1 MSAIRS
7 PCWSWASYRRRPVR
21 SASSS
26 RRWKSDG
33 RRILRPPWTRL
44 RSRGRTLCLSRP
56 AHAGQQVAH
65 QHLGAGRAP
74 AGDARLS
81 GVHRSGGPNVLRTEL
96 PGFVPAHRRLCR
108 QDSTRGEARRP
119 SGRAADQVR
128 AGCQSDHREGAR
140 HRGASDAARPR
151 RRGDRVRRREFITLL
166 GGAAAWPL
174 AARAQQTAMP
184 VIGFLSFRSEA
195 DATDSVAAF
204 RKGLG
209 EVGYIEG
216 RNVAVEYRWA
226 DARLDRLP
234 MLAEELVRLPV
245 AVLAAVAGQQTP
257 RAAQTAP
264 KTIPI
269 VFGIGEDPV
278 KAGLV
283 PDINRPPG
291 NMTGVTFLSAGL
303 GAKRLGMLRQ
313 LVPDADLIGLL
324 ANQNSPQGQ
333 EQIQDVADAAKS
345 LRQQLTI
352 LNGSNDQEID
362 AAFTSLAER
371 RVKALLVAADP
382 SYDPRRNRLIALSE
396 QYAIP
401 TLYHFRDFLLAGGLA
416 CYGASISDLYR
427 QVGIYV
433 GRILHGDKP
442 ADLPVML
449 PTKFEFVINLKT
461 ARALKLDIP
470 PTMLALADEVIE

>member
-1 MSAIRS
+1 
-7 PCWSWASYRRRPVR
+7 V
-21 SASSS
+21 
-26 RRWKSDG
+26 K
-33 RRILRPPWTRL
+33 
-44 RSRGRTLCLSRP
+44 
-56 AHAGQQVAH
+56 
-65 QHLGAGRAP
+65 
-74 AGDARLS
+74 
-81 GVHRSGGPNVLRTEL
+81 
-96 PGFVPAHRRLCR
+96 
-108 QDSTRGEARRP
+108 
-119 SGRAADQVR
+119 
-128 AGCQSDHREGAR
+128 
-140 HRGASDAARPR
+140 
-151 RRGDRVRRREFITLL
+151 RREFITLVS
-166 GGAAAWPL
+166 GAAAAWPL
-174 AARAQQTAMP
+174 VARAQQPAMP

-209 EVGYIEG
+209 EVGHIEG

-234 MLAEELVRLPV
+234 TLAEELVRLPV

-257 RAAQTAP
+257 RAAQTAT

-283 PDINRPPG
+283 PNLNRPPG

-313 LVPDADLIGLL
+313 LVPDADVIGLL

-333 EQIQDVADAAKS
+333 EQMQDVADAAKS
-345 LRQQLTI
+345 LGQQLTI

-362 AAFTSLAER
+362 AAFASLAER

-382 SYDPRRNRLIALSE
+382 SYDPRRNRLIALSA

-401 TLYHFRDFLLAGGLA
+401 TLYHFRDFPLAGGLA

-433 GRILHGDKP
+433 GRILHGEKP

-470 PTMLALADEVIE
+470 PTILALADEVIE

>member
-1 MSAIRS
+1 
-7 PCWSWASYRRRPVR
+7 
-21 SASSS
+21 
-26 RRWKSDG
+26 
-33 RRILRPPWTRL
+33 
-44 RSRGRTLCLSRP
+44 
-56 AHAGQQVAH
+56 
-65 QHLGAGRAP
+65 
-74 AGDARLS
+74 
-81 GVHRSGGPNVLRTEL
+81 
-96 PGFVPAHRRLCR
+96 
-108 QDSTRGEARRP
+108 
-119 SGRAADQVR
+119 
-128 AGCQSDHREGAR
+128 
-140 HRGASDAARPR
+140 
-151 RRGDRVRRREFITLL
+151 VRRREFITLL

-257 RAAQTAP
+257 RAAQTAT

-401 TLYHFRDFLLAGGLA
+401 TLYHFRDFPLAGGLA

>member
-1 MSAIRS
+1 MIG
-7 PCWSWASYRRRPVR
+7 RRR
-21 SASSS
+21 
-26 RRWKSDG
+26 
-33 RRILRPPWTRL
+33 
-44 RSRGRTLCLSRP
+44 
-56 AHAGQQVAH
+56 
-65 QHLGAGRAP
+65 
-74 AGDARLS
+74 
-81 GVHRSGGPNVLRTEL
+81 
-96 PGFVPAHRRLCR
+96 
-108 QDSTRGEARRP
+108 
-119 SGRAADQVR
+119 
-128 AGCQSDHREGAR
+128 
-140 HRGASDAARPR
+140 
-151 RRGDRVRRREFITLL
+151 FITLL
-166 GGAAAWPL
+166 AGAATAWPL
-174 AARAQQTAMP
+174 AVRAQQSAMP

-209 EVGYIEG
+209 EMGYIEG

-234 MLAEELVRLPV
+234 TLAEELVRLPV

-257 RAAQTAP
+257 RAAQTAT

-313 LVPDADLIGLL
+313 LVPDADVIGLL

-362 AAFTSLAER
+362 AAFASLAER

-382 SYDPRRNRLIALSE
+382 SYDPRRNRLIDLSA

-401 TLYHFRDFLLAGGLA
+401 TLYHFRDFPLAGGLA

>member
-1 MSAIRS
+1 MK
-7 PCWSWASYRRRPVR
+7 RR
-21 SASSS
+21 
-26 RRWKSDG
+26 
-33 RRILRPPWTRL
+33 
-44 RSRGRTLCLSRP
+44 
-56 AHAGQQVAH
+56 Q
-65 QHLGAGRAP
+65 
-74 AGDARLS
+74 
-81 GVHRSGGPNVLRTEL
+81 
-96 PGFVPAHRRLCR
+96 
-108 QDSTRGEARRP
+108 
-119 SGRAADQVR
+119 
-128 AGCQSDHREGAR
+128 
-140 HRGASDAARPR
+140 
-151 RRGDRVRRREFITLL
+151 FIMLL
-166 GGAAAWPL
+166 GSTAVACPL
-174 AARAQQTAMP
+174 AARGQQPAMP

-204 RKGLG
+204 RKGLS

-234 MLAEELVRLPV
+234 TLAEELVRLPV

-257 RAAQTAP
+257 RAAQTAT

-283 PDINRPPG
+283 PNLNRPPG

-313 LVPDADLIGLL
+313 LVPDANVIGLL

-333 EQIQDVADAAKS
+333 EQVQDVADAAKS
-345 LRQQLTI
+345 LGQQLII

-362 AAFTSLAER
+362 AAFASLAER

-382 SYDPRRNRLIALSE
+382 SYDPRRNRLISLSA

-401 TLYHFRDFLLAGGLA
+401 TLYHFRDFPLAGGLA

-433 GRILHGDKP
+433 GRILHGEKP

-470 PTMLALADEVIE
+470 PTILALTDEVIE

>member
-1 MSAIRS
+1 MK
-7 PCWSWASYRRRPVR
+7 RR
-21 SASSS
+21 
-26 RRWKSDG
+26 D
-33 RRILRPPWTRL
+33 
-44 RSRGRTLCLSRP
+44 
-56 AHAGQQVAH
+56 
-65 QHLGAGRAP
+65 
-74 AGDARLS
+74 
-81 GVHRSGGPNVLRTEL
+81 
-96 PGFVPAHRRLCR
+96 
-108 QDSTRGEARRP
+108 
-119 SGRAADQVR
+119 
-128 AGCQSDHREGAR
+128 
-140 HRGASDAARPR
+140 
-151 RRGDRVRRREFITLL
+151 FITLL
-166 GGAAAWPL
+166 GGAAVAWPL
-174 AARAQQTAMP
+174 AARAQQATMP

-209 EVGYIEG
+209 EVGHIEG

-234 MLAEELVRLPV
+234 TLAEELVRLPV

-257 RAAQTAP
+257 RAAQTAT

-283 PDINRPPG
+283 PNLNRPPG

-313 LVPDADLIGLL
+313 LVPDADVIGLL

-333 EQIQDVADAAKS
+333 EQMQDVADAAKS
-345 LRQQLTI
+345 LGQQLTI

-362 AAFTSLAER
+362 AAFASLAER

-382 SYDPRRNRLIALSE
+382 SYDPRRNRLIALSA

-401 TLYHFRDFLLAGGLA
+401 TLYHFRDFPLAGGLA

-433 GRILHGDKP
+433 GRILHGEKP

-470 PTMLALADEVIE
+470 PTILALADEVIE

>member
-1 MSAIRS
+1 VK
-7 PCWSWASYRRRPVR
+7 RRAV
-21 SASSS
+21 
-26 RRWKSDG
+26 
-33 RRILRPPWTRL
+33 
-44 RSRGRTLCLSRP
+44 
-56 AHAGQQVAH
+56 
-65 QHLGAGRAP
+65 
-74 AGDARLS
+74 
-81 GVHRSGGPNVLRTEL
+81 
-96 PGFVPAHRRLCR
+96 
-108 QDSTRGEARRP
+108 
-119 SGRAADQVR
+119 
-128 AGCQSDHREGAR
+128 
-140 HRGASDAARPR
+140 
-151 RRGDRVRRREFITLL
+151 ITLL
-166 GGAAAWPL
+166 GGAAAAWPF
-174 AARAQQTAMP
+174 AARAQQQPAMP
-184 VIGFLSFRSEA
+184 VVGFLSFRSEA
-195 DATDSVAAF
+195 DATDSLAPF

-226 DARLDRLP
+226 DGRLDRLP
-234 MLAEELVRLPV
+234 ALAEELVRLPV
-245 AVLAAVAGQQTP
+245 AVIAAVAGQQTP
-257 RAAQTAP
+257 SAAQTAT

-283 PDINRPPG
+283 PNLNRPPG
-291 NMTGVTFLSAGL
+291 NMTGVTFLTARL

-313 LVPDADLIGLL
+313 LVPDADVIGLL

-333 EQIQDVADAAKS
+333 EQMEDVADAAKS
-345 LRQQLTI
+345 LGQQLTI

-362 AAFTSLAER
+362 TAFASLAER

-382 SYDPRRNRLIALSE
+382 TYDPRRNRLIALSA

-401 TLYHFRDFLLAGGLA
+401 TLYHFRDFPLAGGLA

-433 GRILHGDKP
+433 GRILHGEKP

-470 PTMLALADEVIE
+470 PTILALADEVIE

>member
-1 MSAIRS
+1 M
-7 PCWSWASYRRRPVR
+7 
-21 SASSS
+21 
-26 RRWKSDG
+26 
-33 RRILRPPWTRL
+33 
-44 RSRGRTLCLSRP
+44 
-56 AHAGQQVAH
+56 
-65 QHLGAGRAP
+65 
-74 AGDARLS
+74 
-81 GVHRSGGPNVLRTEL
+81 
-96 PGFVPAHRRLCR
+96 
-108 QDSTRGEARRP
+108 
-119 SGRAADQVR
+119 
-128 AGCQSDHREGAR
+128 
-140 HRGASDAARPR
+140 
-151 RRGDRVRRREFITLL
+151 RRREFIALA
-166 GGAAAWPL
+166 GASVAWPF
-174 AARAQQTAMP
+174 AAMTQEAGRTYRLGDLHLSPRNGPHNAA
-184 VIGFLSFRSEA
+184 VFDAVKADGFIAGQNLIVDDPGFGLRISALDDYASENRQGPCGSHSFR
-195 DATDSVAAF
+195 
-204 RKGLG
+204 R
-209 EVGYIEG
+209 
-216 RNVAVEYRWA
+216 
-226 DARLDRLP
+226 
-234 MLAEELVRLPV
+234 
-245 AVLAAVAGQQTP
+245 
-257 RAAQTAP
+257 RAAQRAT

-313 LVPDADLIGLL
+313 LVPDADVIGLL

-333 EQIQDVADAAKS
+333 QQMQDVADAAKS

-352 LNGSNDQEID
+352 LNGSNDREID
-362 AAFTSLAER
+362 AAFASLAER

-382 SYDPRRNRLIALSE
+382 SYDPRRNRLIALSA

-401 TLYHFRDFLLAGGLA
+401 TLYHFRDFPLAGGLA

-433 GRILHGDKP
+433 GRILHGEKP

>member
-1 MSAIRS
+1 M
-7 PCWSWASYRRRPVR
+7 
-21 SASSS
+21 
-26 RRWKSDG
+26 K
-33 RRILRPPWTRL
+33 
-44 RSRGRTLCLSRP
+44 
-56 AHAGQQVAH
+56 
-65 QHLGAGRAP
+65 
-74 AGDARLS
+74 
-81 GVHRSGGPNVLRTEL
+81 
-96 PGFVPAHRRLCR
+96 
-108 QDSTRGEARRP
+108 
-119 SGRAADQVR
+119 
-128 AGCQSDHREGAR
+128 
-140 HRGASDAARPR
+140 
-151 RRGDRVRRREFITLL
+151 RREFITLV

-174 AARAQQTAMP
+174 AARAQQSAMP
-184 VIGFLSFRSEA
+184 VIGFLSFRSKA

-234 MLAEELVRLPV
+234 TLAEELVRLPV

-257 RAAQTAP
+257 RAAQTAT

-313 LVPDADLIGLL
+313 LVPDADVIGLL

-333 EQIQDVADAAKS
+333 QQMQDVADAAKS

-352 LNGSNDQEID
+352 LNGSNDREID
-362 AAFTSLAER
+362 AAFASLAER

-382 SYDPRRNRLIALSE
+382 SYDPRRNRLIALSA

-401 TLYHFRDFLLAGGLA
+401 TLYHFRDFPLAGGLA

-433 GRILHGDKP
+433 GRILHGEKP

>member
-1 MSAIRS
+1 MIG
-7 PCWSWASYRRRPVR
+7 RRR
-21 SASSS
+21 
-26 RRWKSDG
+26 
-33 RRILRPPWTRL
+33 
-44 RSRGRTLCLSRP
+44 
-56 AHAGQQVAH
+56 
-65 QHLGAGRAP
+65 
-74 AGDARLS
+74 
-81 GVHRSGGPNVLRTEL
+81 
-96 PGFVPAHRRLCR
+96 
-108 QDSTRGEARRP
+108 
-119 SGRAADQVR
+119 
-128 AGCQSDHREGAR
+128 
-140 HRGASDAARPR
+140 
-151 RRGDRVRRREFITLL
+151 FITLL
-166 GGAAAWPL
+166 AGAATAWPL
-174 AARAQQTAMP
+174 AVRAQQSAMP

-209 EVGYIEG
+209 EMGYIEG

-234 MLAEELVRLPV
+234 TLAEELVRLPV

-257 RAAQTAP
+257 RAAQTAT

-313 LVPDADLIGLL
+313 LVPDADVIGLL

-362 AAFTSLAER
+362 AAFASLAER

-382 SYDPRRNRLIALSE
+382 SYDPRRNRLIALSA

-401 TLYHFRDFLLAGGLA
+401 TLYHFRDFPLLWRQHLGPLPAGRHL
-416 CYGASISDLYR
+416 CRPDSPRR
-427 QVGIYV
+427 QARG
-433 GRILHGDKP
+433 P
-442 ADLPVML
+442 AGHV
-449 PTKFEFVINLKT
+449 T
-461 ARALKLDIP
+461 
-470 PTMLALADEVIE
+470 DEVRVRD

>member
-1 MSAIRS
+1 M
-7 PCWSWASYRRRPVR
+7 
-21 SASSS
+21 
-26 RRWKSDG
+26 
-33 RRILRPPWTRL
+33 
-44 RSRGRTLCLSRP
+44 
-56 AHAGQQVAH
+56 
-65 QHLGAGRAP
+65 
-74 AGDARLS
+74 
-81 GVHRSGGPNVLRTEL
+81 
-96 PGFVPAHRRLCR
+96 
-108 QDSTRGEARRP
+108 
-119 SGRAADQVR
+119 
-128 AGCQSDHREGAR
+128 
-140 HRGASDAARPR
+140 
-151 RRGDRVRRREFITLL
+151 RRREFITLI
-166 GGAAAWPL
+166 GGAAAWPFGV
-174 AARAQQTAMP
+174 RAQQPAMP

-234 MLAEELVRLPV
+234 TLAEELVRLPV

-257 RAAQTAP
+257 RAAQTAT

-278 KAGLV
+278 EAGLV
-283 PDINRPPG
+283 PNLNRPPA

-313 LVPDADLIGLL
+313 LVPDADVIGLL

-333 EQIQDVADAAKS
+333 EQMQDVADAAKS
-345 LRQQLTI
+345 LGQQLTI

-362 AAFTSLAER
+362 AAFVSLAER

-382 SYDPRRNRLIALSE
+382 SYDPRRNRLIALSA

-401 TLYHFRDFLLAGGLA
+401 TLYHFRDFPLAGGLA

-433 GRILHGDKP
+433 GRILHGEKP

-470 PTMLALADEVIE
+470 PTILALADEVIE

>member
-1 MSAIRS
+1 VNA
-7 PCWSWASYRRRPVR
+7 
-21 SASSS
+21 
-26 RRWKSDG
+26 
-33 RRILRPPWTRL
+33 
-44 RSRGRTLCLSRP
+44 
-56 AHAGQQVAH
+56 
-65 QHLGAGRAP
+65 RA
-74 AGDARLS
+74 
-81 GVHRSGGPNVLRTEL
+81 N
-96 PGFVPAHRRLCR
+96 
-108 QDSTRGEARRP
+108 
-119 SGRAADQVR
+119 
-128 AGCQSDHREGAR
+128 
-140 HRGASDAARPR
+140 
-151 RRGDRVRRREFITLL
+151 RREFITLL
-166 GGAAAWPL
+166 GGAATWPL
-174 AARAQQTAMP
+174 TARAQQATMP

-234 MLAEELVRLPV
+234 TLAEELVRLPV

-257 RAAQTAP
+257 RAAQTAT

-283 PDINRPPG
+283 RDINRPTG

-313 LVPDADLIGLL
+313 LAPNADVIGLL

-345 LRQQLTI
+345 LRQQLAI
-352 LNGSNDQEID
+352 LNGSNDQEIE
-362 AAFTSLAER
+362 AAFASLAER

-382 SYDPRRNRLIALSE
+382 SYDPRRNRLIALSA

-401 TLYHFRDFLLAGGLA
+401 TLYHFRDFPWAGGLA

>member
-1 MSAIRS
+1 M
-7 PCWSWASYRRRPVR
+7 
-21 SASSS
+21 
-26 RRWKSDG
+26 K
-33 RRILRPPWTRL
+33 
-44 RSRGRTLCLSRP
+44 
-56 AHAGQQVAH
+56 
-65 QHLGAGRAP
+65 
-74 AGDARLS
+74 
-81 GVHRSGGPNVLRTEL
+81 
-96 PGFVPAHRRLCR
+96 
-108 QDSTRGEARRP
+108 
-119 SGRAADQVR
+119 
-128 AGCQSDHREGAR
+128 
-140 HRGASDAARPR
+140 
-151 RRGDRVRRREFITLL
+151 RREFIMLL
-166 GGAAAWPL
+166 GVGVAWPF
-174 AARAQQTAMP
+174 AVRAQQPAKP
-184 VIGFLSFRSEA
+184 VVGFLSFRSEA

-209 EVGYIEG
+209 ETGYIEG

-226 DARLDRLP
+226 DARLDRLST
-234 MLAEELVRLPV
+234 LVEELVSRRV

-257 RAAQTAP
+257 RAAQAAT

-278 KAGLV
+278 KTGLV
-283 PDINRPPG
+283 SSLNQPGG

-303 GAKRLGMLRQ
+303 VAKRLGMLRQ
-313 LVPDADLIGLL
+313 LVPNADVIGLL

-333 EQIQDVADAAKS
+333 QQLNDVPDAAKS
-345 LRQQLTI
+345 LGQRVLI
-352 LNGSNDQEID
+352 LNGGSDQEID
-362 AAFTSLAER
+362 AAFAGLAEQ

-382 SYDPRRNRLIALSE
+382 SYDPRRNRLIALSA

-401 TLYHFRDFLLAGGLA
+401 TMYHFRDFPLAGGLA

-433 GRILHGDKP
+433 GRILNGEKP

-461 ARALKLDIP
+461 ARALGLDIP

>member
-1 MSAIRS
+1 M
-7 PCWSWASYRRRPVR
+7 
-21 SASSS
+21 
-26 RRWKSDG
+26 
-33 RRILRPPWTRL
+33 
-44 RSRGRTLCLSRP
+44 
-56 AHAGQQVAH
+56 
-65 QHLGAGRAP
+65 
-74 AGDARLS
+74 
-81 GVHRSGGPNVLRTEL
+81 
-96 PGFVPAHRRLCR
+96 
-108 QDSTRGEARRP
+108 
-119 SGRAADQVR
+119 
-128 AGCQSDHREGAR
+128 
-140 HRGASDAARPR
+140 
-151 RRGDRVRRREFITLL
+151 RRREFITLI
-166 GGAAAWPL
+166 GGAAAWPFGV
-174 AARAQQTAMP
+174 RAQQPAMP

-234 MLAEELVRLPV
+234 TLAEELVRLPV

-257 RAAQTAP
+257 RAAQTAT

-278 KAGLV
+278 EAGLV
-283 PDINRPPG
+283 PNLNRPPG

-313 LVPDADLIGLL
+313 LVPDADVIGLL

-333 EQIQDVADAAKS
+333 EQMQDVADAAKS
-345 LRQQLTI
+345 LGQQLTI

-362 AAFTSLAER
+362 AAFASLAER

-382 SYDPRRNRLIALSE
+382 SYDPRRNRLIALSA

-401 TLYHFRDFLLAGGLA
+401 TLYHFRDFPLAGGLA

-433 GRILHGDKP
+433 GRILHGEKP

-470 PTMLALADEVIE
+470 PTILALADEVIE